1 MKNVEINIKQSDG
14 TYEVLYPKINAQIS
28 VDILNDYNK
37 YWWRKETNTDTYE
50 IEQTLNSEKTMIL
63 CNSSVYGSWYLYYA
77 DEIEIVDEVHMY
89 IKLKGQINSIH
100 KSITN
105 TTNVSELLAPAIG
118 KYCAFC
124 GDDRPKVND
133 IIYEYDYTK
142 VDKNL
147 LLTQETVFSKNYNSS
162 AYGGYA
168 VEAKNYYVLSIKTN
182 YNSSNIEYIQS
193 ENANTYPVS
202 FDELYSVVPDK
213 LYEGQEF
220 GLRDMSSSNDYLDTD
235 EFMIT
240 DGEKV
245 SLPSPSQTKI
255 RIGTQYDGYMS
266 ENDIQIIKGRYVT
279 GGESY
284 SGYISEGNY
293 YIPEDAIVKWGY
305 ISSESS
311 LKSIIINK
319 YYTVK
324 IIKNNSLHYTSLGNV
339 LEKLK
344 TCPNCEYGRYMGTGT
359 QFLNL
364 NFSFVPK
371 LVFVFSHST
380 LTINSESK
388 RVPFNQLA
396 GLSQC
401 LKTIFINSLDGIYGI
416 ARFDNWVS
424 FGSDGNIKAYFKGKT
439 LQIIAVTA
447 TGDTFGPNLSVLG
460 LYNKVGSGYGYFAL
474 G

>member
-1 MKNVEINIKQSDG
+1 MSKKIELNIKTENG
-14 TYEVLYPKINAQIS
+14 YEVLYPKINAQTS

-50 IEQTLNSEKTMIL
+50 IEQTLNSEKNMIL
-63 CNSSVYGSWYLYYA
+63 CNSSGYGSTYLYYA
-77 DEIEIVDEVHMY
+77 DEIEIVDDVQQY
-89 IKLKGQINSIH
+89 IKLKGQINIIH
-100 KSITN
+100 TSITN
-105 TTNVSELLAPAIG
+105 ITDVSELFAPAIG

-124 GDDRPKVND
+124 GHITQTNG
-133 IIYEYDYTK
+133 INEYDYKK

-147 LLTQETVFSKNYNSS
+147 LLTPQTEFSRDYNSNK
-162 AYGGYA
+162 YGGYA
-168 VEAKNYYVLSIKTN
+168 AIARNYYVLSVKTN
-182 YNSSNIEYIQS
+182 YNSPNIEYVQS
-193 ENANTYPVS
+193 ENANAYPVS

-220 GLRDMSSSNDYLDTD
+220 GLRDMSSSDEYLDTD

-245 SLPSPSQTKI
+245 AFSIPSQTKI
-255 RIGTQYDGYMS
+255 CIGTKYDGYMS

-293 YIPEDAIVKWGY
+293 YIPEDATVKWGY
-305 ISSESS
+305 ITSGSS
-311 LKSIIINK
+311 LKSIIVDK

-324 IIKNNSLHYTSLGNV
+324 IIKNNSFHYTSLGNV

-344 TCPNCEYGRYMGTGT
+344 TCPNSEYGRYMGTGT

-371 LVFVFSHST
+371 IVFVFSHST
-380 LTINSESK
+380 LNINSESK
-388 RVPFNQLA
+388 QIPFNQSA
-396 GLSQC
+396 GLSGC

-416 ARFDNWVS
+416 ARFDT
-424 FGSDGNIKAYFKGKT
+424 FGSSGSNGDIKSFFKGKT
-439 LQIIAVTA
+439 LQIIAVPA
-447 TGDTFGPNLSVLG
+447 TGDFFGPHLSVLS
-460 LYNKVGSGYGYFAL
+460 LYNRVGSWYGYFAL